1 MYPPKSKDMK
11 NYISAALIALGI
23 VILGLCIKAGIDN
36 FSNRDRVVTVRGL
49 CEKEVNANVVTWPI
63 VTKEMGN
70 ELPAI
75 YNRIQ
80 ASNNAILD
88 FLHANGITDAEI
100 SVNAPDVSDVQAN
113 AYNQREQLYRYIVTN
128 VIVVKSEKVDK
139 VNELIKKQTELLK
152 QGIAIVAGDYS
163 YPITYDYTELNSIKP
178 EMIAEATRNARQAAD
193 KFAEDSDSDLGK
205 IKTASQG
212 QFSIENR
219 DQYTP
224 YIKTVRI
231 VTYIT
236 YYLED

>member
-80 ASNNAILD
+80 VSNNAILD

-193 KFAEDSDSDLGK
+193 KFAEDSESDLGK

>member
-11 NYISAALIALGI
+11 KYISAALIALGI

-193 KFAEDSDSDLGK
+193 KFAEDSESGLGK

>member
-193 KFAEDSDSDLGK
+193 KFAEDSESDLGK

>member
-1 MYPPKSKDMK
+1 ME
-11 NYISAALIALGI
+11 NYISAALVALGLLL
-23 VILGLCIKAGIDN
+23 LGLCIKAGIDN
-36 FSNRDRVVTVRGL
+36 YGSRDRVVTVRGL

-70 ELPAI
+70 DLPEI
-75 YNRIQ
+75 YNKIQ
-80 ASNNAILD
+80 SNNNAILN
-88 FLHANGITDAEI
+88 FLRANGITDSEI
-100 SVNAPDVSDVQAN
+100 SVNAPEVNDVQAN
-113 AYNQREQLYRYIVTN
+113 AYNQREQLYRYMVTN

-152 QGIAIVAGDYS
+152 EGIAIVAGDYS
-163 YPITYDYTELNSIKP
+163 YPITYDYTELNDVKP
-178 EMIAEATRNARQAAD
+178 DMIAEATRNARAAAD
-193 KFAEDSDSDLGK
+193 RFAADSDSNLGK

-212 QFSIENR
+212 QFSIEDR
-219 DQYTP
+219 DRYTP

>member
-1 MYPPKSKDMK
+1 MK
-11 NYISAALIALGI
+11 NYISAALVALGLLL
-23 VILGLCIKAGIDN
+23 LGLCIKAGIDN
-36 FSNRDRVVTVRGL
+36 YGSRDRVVTVRGL

-70 ELPAI
+70 DLPGI
-75 YNRIQ
+75 YNKIQ
-80 ASNNAILD
+80 SNNNAILN
-88 FLHANGITDAEI
+88 FLRANGITDSEI
-100 SVNAPDVSDVQAN
+100 SVNAPEVNDVQAN
-113 AYNQREQLYRYIVTN
+113 AYNQREQLYRYMVTN

-152 QGIAIVAGDYS
+152 EGIAIVACGNS
-163 YPITYDYTELNSIKP
+163 CPITDDYTELNDVKP
-178 EMIAEATRNARQAAD
+178 DMVAEATRNARAAAD
-193 KFAEDSDSDLGK
+193 RFAADSDSDLGK

-212 QFSIENR
+212 QFSIEDR
-219 DQYTP
+219 DRYTP

>member
-1 MYPPKSKDMK
+1 V
-11 NYISAALIALGI
+11 ALGLLL
-23 VILGLCIKAGIDN
+23 LGLCIKAGIDN
-36 FSNRDRVVTVRGL
+36 YGSRDRVVTVRGL

-70 ELPAI
+70 DLPGI
-75 YNRIQ
+75 YNKIQ
-80 ASNNAILD
+80 SNNNAILN
-88 FLHANGITDAEI
+88 FLRANGITDSEI
-100 SVNAPDVSDVQAN
+100 SVNAPEVNDVQAN
-113 AYNQREQLYRYIVTN
+113 AYNQREQLYRYMVTN

-152 QGIAIVAGDYS
+152 EGIAIVAGDYS
-163 YPITYDYTELNSIKP
+163 YPITHDYTELNDVKP
-178 EMIAEATRNARQAAD
+178 DMIAEATRNARAAAD
-193 KFAEDSDSDLGK
+193 RFAADSDSNLGK

-212 QFSIENR
+212 QFSIEDR
-219 DQYTP
+219 DRYTP

>member
-1 MYPPKSKDMK
+1 MK

-49 CEKEVNANVVTWPI
+49 CEKDVNANVVTWPI

-70 ELPAI
+70 DLPGI
-75 YNRIQ
+75 YNKIQ
-80 ASNNAILD
+80 QSNNTILD
-88 FLHANGITDAEI
+88 FLHSNGITDDEI
-100 SVNAPDVSDVQAN
+100 SINAPDVNDVQAN

-152 QGIAIVAGDYS
+152 QGIAIVANDYS

-178 EMIAEATRNARQAAD
+178 EMIAQATRNAREAAD
-193 KFAEDSDSDLGK
+193 KFAQDSDSDLGK

-212 QFSIENR
+212 QFSIQDR

>member
-1 MYPPKSKDMK
+1 MK

-193 KFAEDSDSDLGK
+193 KFAEDSHSKLGK

-212 QFSIENR
+212 QFSIDDR

-224 YIKTVRI
+224 FIKTVRI

>member
-1 MYPPKSKDMK
+1 MK
-11 NYISAALIALGI
+11 NYVSAALIALGI
-23 VILGLCIKAGIDN
+23 VILGLCIKSGIDN

-75 YNRIQ
+75 YNKIQ
-80 ASNNAILD
+80 ASNTAILS

-100 SVNAPDVSDVQAN
+100 SINAPDVSDVQAN

-152 QGIAIVAGDYS
+152 EGIAIVAGDYS
-163 YPITYDYTELNSIKP
+163 YPITYDYTELNTIKP

-212 QFSIENR
+212 QFSIDNR